1 VTADKTPGQVAYEA
15 RQAARGRRKLA
26 GDTGRGW
33 GELSPGHQ
41 ADEEAGAQAVL
52 DSRTPWGDVNA
63 VTVEQYSFH
72 AVVRSGGAGGDEVKV
87 IGWGKSG
94 LRYYDSVAEWQRA
107 LRALDA
113 AETEGP

>member
-1 VTADKTPGQVAYEA
+1 V
-15 RQAARGRRKLA
+15 
-26 GDTGRGW
+26 
-33 GELSPGHQ
+33 
-41 ADEEAGAQAVL
+41 
-52 DSRTPWGDVNA
+52 